1 MAILKHIAS
10 KNADYG
16 EAQRYLMFQYNEDT
30 MKPILDENG
39 RLIPREEYYL
49 DGINCDPFTFDMEC
63 KELNAQYRKNQT
75 FDEIK
80 SHHYILSFDPKDTEE
95 SGLTGERAQQ
105 LGLEYARKNFPGH
118 QALVCTH
125 TDGHNQSGNI
135 HVHIVIN
142 SLRKHDVERQDFME
156 RPCDSRAG
164 YKHHLTN
171 DYLSYLKQDV
181 MDLCHREQL
190 HQVDLLSPA
199 ERRVTDR
206 EYHAQRR
213 GQKKLDTLN
222 REMTAGGITPRKTK
236 FETQKD
242 FLRNAIDEAAA
253 SARSLEEFQKQLLDN
268 YHISLKISRGRF
280 SYLHPERGKYITGR
294 NLGTRYEKEYLLSVW
309 EKNSKCHQ
317 NLSPEPDTSDKP
329 SAFANQDDLPAFV
342 FIKSE
347 LRLVIDLQNCAKA
360 QAKSSYARK
369 VRLSNLQQMAKTV
382 AYIQEHG
389 YDTEDD
395 LKAAFDEAQTQT
407 TEMRKTLRST
417 EKKLREVN
425 EQIHYT
431 GQYLANKSMYRE
443 FLNCKNKKKFRLEH
457 QAEITL
463 YESARK
469 ILKDLSGNGKL
480 PSMKILKA
488 EKERLTVLKD
498 NQYSAYQN
506 LREYEKELKIVQVN
520 LANILGKDRPVR
532 KRRKKTLLNLCR
544 ISEGPRDFSLL
555 REPSCF
561 LSSVVRLSFCLHSA
575 SHMLSQSLVFHSC

>member
-49 DGINCDPFTFDMEC
+49 DGINCDSFTFDMEC

-199 ERRVTDR
+199 ERKVTDR

-268 YHISLKISRGRF
+268 YHISLKISRRRF

-360 QAKSSYARK
+360 QANSSYARK

-431 GQYLANKSMYRE
+431 GQYLANKSVYRE
-443 FLNCKNKKKFRLEH
+443 FLTCKNKKKFRLEH
-457 QAEITL
+457 QTEITL
-463 YESARK
+463 YETARK
-469 ILKDLSGNGKL
+469 ILKEHSEDGKL
-480 PSMKILKA
+480 PSMKLLKA
-488 EKERLTVLKD
+488 EKEKLVARKN
-498 NQYSAYQN
+498 NQYEAYRN
-506 LREYEKELKIVQVN
+506 LREYEKELHIVQT
-520 LANILGKDRPVR
+520 NIDTFLGKDRSR
-532 KRRKKTLLNLCR
+532 QTAQ
-544 ISEGPRDFSLL
+544 E
-555 REPSCF
+555 RESTR
-561 LSSVVRLSFCLHSA
+561 S
-575 SHMLSQSLVFHSC
+575 

>member
-16 EAQRYLMFQYNEDT
+16 EAQRYLLFQYNEDT

-75 FDEIK
+75 FDEVK

-199 ERRVTDR
+199 ERKVTDR

-222 REMTAGGITPRKTK
+222 REMTVGGITPRKTK

-242 FLRNAIDEAAA
+242 FLRNAIEEAAA

-329 SAFANQDDLPAFV
+329 SAFANQNDLPAFV

-360 QAKSSYARK
+360 QANSSYARK

-431 GQYLANKSMYRE
+431 GQYLANKSVYRE
-443 FLNCKNKKKFRLEH
+443 FLTCKNKKKFRLEH
-457 QAEITL
+457 QTEITL
-463 YESARK
+463 YETARK
-469 ILKDLSGNGKL
+469 ILKEHSEDGKL
-480 PSMKILKA
+480 PSMKLLKA
-488 EKERLTVLKD
+488 EKEKLAARKSS
-498 NQYSAYQN
+498 QYEAYRN
-506 LREYEKELKIVQVN
+506 LREYEKELHIVQT
-520 LANILGKDRPVR
+520 NIDTFLGKDRSR
-532 KRRKKTLLNLCR
+532 QTAQ
-544 ISEGPRDFSLL
+544 E
-555 REPSCF
+555 RESTR
-561 LSSVVRLSFCLHSA
+561 S
-575 SHMLSQSLVFHSC
+575 

>member
-16 EAQRYLMFQYNEDT
+16 ETQRYLMFQYNEDT

-49 DGINCDPFTFDMEC
+49 DGINCDSFTFDMEC

-199 ERRVTDR
+199 ERKVTDR

-242 FLRNAIDEAAA
+242 FLRNAIEEAAA

-268 YHISLKISRGRF
+268 YHISFKISRRRF

-329 SAFANQDDLPAFV
+329 SAFANQNDLPAFV

-360 QAKSSYARK
+360 QANSSYARK

-395 LKAAFDEAQTQT
+395 LKAAFDEAQAQT

-431 GQYLANKSMYRE
+431 GQYLANKSVYRE
-443 FLNCKNKKKFRLEH
+443 FLTCKNKKKFRLEH
-457 QAEITL
+457 QTEITL
-463 YESARK
+463 YETARK
-469 ILKDLSGNGKL
+469 ILKEHSEDGKL
-480 PSMKILKA
+480 PSMKLLKA
-488 EKERLTVLKD
+488 EKEKLAARKSS
-498 NQYSAYQN
+498 QYEAYRN
-506 LREYEKELKIVQVN
+506 LREYEKELHIVQT
-520 LANILGKDRPVR
+520 NIDTFLGKDRSR
-532 KRRKKTLLNLCR
+532 QTAQ
-544 ISEGPRDFSLL
+544 E
-555 REPSCF
+555 RESTR
-561 LSSVVRLSFCLHSA
+561 S
-575 SHMLSQSLVFHSC
+575 

>member
-16 EAQRYLMFQYNEDT
+16 EAQRYLMFQYNENT

-156 RPCDSRAG
+156 RSCDSRAG

-213 GQKKLDTLN
+213 GQKKLDILN
-222 REMTAGGITPRKTK
+222 RKMTVGGITPRKTK

-242 FLRNAIDEAAA
+242 FLRNAIEEAAA

-360 QAKSSYARK
+360 QANSSYARK

-463 YESARK
+463 YETARK
-469 ILKDLSGNGKL
+469 ILKEHSEDGKL
-480 PSMKILKA
+480 PSMKLLKA
-488 EKERLTVLKD
+488 EKAKLAARKSS
-498 NQYSAYQN
+498 QYEAYRK
-506 LREYEKELKIVQVN
+506 LREYEKELHIVQT
-520 LANILGKDRPVR
+520 NIDTFLGKDRSR
-532 KRRKKTLLNLCR
+532 QTAQERGSTR
-544 ISEGPRDFSLL
+544 S
-555 REPSCF
+555 
-561 LSSVVRLSFCLHSA
+561 
-575 SHMLSQSLVFHSC
+575 

>member
-199 ERRVTDR
+199 ERKVTDR

-222 REMTAGGITPRKTK
+222 REMTVGGITPRKTK

-242 FLRNAIDEAAA
+242 FLRNAIEEAAA

-329 SAFANQDDLPAFV
+329 SAFANQNDLPAFV

-360 QAKSSYARK
+360 QANSSYARK

-395 LKAAFDEAQTQT
+395 LKAAFDEAQAQT

-431 GQYLANKSMYRE
+431 GQYLANKSVYRE
-443 FLNCKNKKKFRLEH
+443 FLTCKNKKKFRLEH
-457 QAEITL
+457 QTEITL
-463 YESARK
+463 YETARK
-469 ILKDLSGNGKL
+469 ILKEHSEDGKL
-480 PSMKILKA
+480 PSMKLLKA
-488 EKERLTVLKD
+488 EKEKLAARKSS
-498 NQYSAYQN
+498 QYEAYRN
-506 LREYEKELKIVQVN
+506 LREYEKELHIVQT
-520 LANILGKDRPVR
+520 NIDTFLGKDRSR
-532 KRRKKTLLNLCR
+532 QTAQ
-544 ISEGPRDFSLL
+544 E
-555 REPSCF
+555 RESTR
-561 LSSVVRLSFCLHSA
+561 S
-575 SHMLSQSLVFHSC
+575 

>member
-16 EAQRYLMFQYNEDT
+16 EVQRYLMFQYNEDT

-49 DGINCDPFTFDMEC
+49 DGINCDSFTFDMEC

-199 ERRVTDR
+199 ERKVTDR

-242 FLRNAIDEAAA
+242 FLRNAIEEAAA

-280 SYLHPERGKYITGR
+280 SYLHPECGKYITGR

-329 SAFANQDDLPAFV
+329 SAFANQNDLPAFV

-360 QAKSSYARK
+360 QANSSYARK

-395 LKAAFDEAQTQT
+395 LKAAFDEAQAQT

-431 GQYLANKSMYRE
+431 GQYLANKSVYRE
-443 FLNCKNKKKFRLEH
+443 FLTCKNKKKFRLEH
-457 QAEITL
+457 QTEITL
-463 YESARK
+463 YETARK
-469 ILKDLSGNGKL
+469 ILKEHSEDGKL
-480 PSMKILKA
+480 PSMKLLKA
-488 EKERLTVLKD
+488 EKEKLAARKSS
-498 NQYSAYQN
+498 QYEAYRN
-506 LREYEKELKIVQVN
+506 LREYEKELHIVQT
-520 LANILGKDRPVR
+520 NIDTFLGKDRSR
-532 KRRKKTLLNLCR
+532 QTAQ
-544 ISEGPRDFSLL
+544 E
-555 REPSCF
+555 RESTR
-561 LSSVVRLSFCLHSA
+561 S
-575 SHMLSQSLVFHSC
+575 

>member
-16 EAQRYLMFQYNEDT
+16 ETQRYLMFQYNEDT

-49 DGINCDPFTFDMEC
+49 DGINCDSFTFDMEC

-199 ERRVTDR
+199 ERKVTDR

-242 FLRNAIDEAAA
+242 FLRNAIEEAAA

-268 YHISLKISRGRF
+268 YHISLKISRRRF

-329 SAFANQDDLPAFV
+329 SAFANQNDLPAFV

-360 QAKSSYARK
+360 QANSSYARK

-431 GQYLANKSMYRE
+431 GQYLANKSVYRE
-443 FLNCKNKKKFRLEH
+443 FLTCKNKKKFRLEH
-457 QAEITL
+457 QTEITL
-463 YESARK
+463 YETARK
-469 ILKDLSGNGKL
+469 ILKEHSEDGKL
-480 PSMKILKA
+480 PSMKLLKA
-488 EKERLTVLKD
+488 EKEKLAARKSS
-498 NQYSAYQN
+498 QYEAYRN
-506 LREYEKELKIVQVN
+506 LREYEKELHIVQT
-520 LANILGKDRPVR
+520 NIDTFLGKDRSR
-532 KRRKKTLLNLCR
+532 QTAQ
-544 ISEGPRDFSLL
+544 E
-555 REPSCF
+555 REST
-561 LSSVVRLSFCLHSA
+561 RT
-575 SHMLSQSLVFHSC
+575 

>member
-16 EAQRYLMFQYNEDT
+16 ETQRYLMFQYNEDT

-49 DGINCDPFTFDMEC
+49 DGINCDSFTFDMEC

-199 ERRVTDR
+199 ERKVTDR

-242 FLRNAIDEAAA
+242 FLRNAIEEAAA

-268 YHISLKISRGRF
+268 YHISLKISRRRF

-329 SAFANQDDLPAFV
+329 SAFANQNDLPAFV

-360 QAKSSYARK
+360 QANSSYARK
-369 VRLSNLQQMAKTV
+369 VRLSNLQQMAKTG

-395 LKAAFDEAQTQT
+395 LKAAFDEAQAQT

-431 GQYLANKSMYRE
+431 GQYLANKSVYRE
-443 FLNCKNKKKFRLEH
+443 FLTCKNKKKFRLEH
-457 QAEITL
+457 QTEITL
-463 YESARK
+463 YETARK
-469 ILKDLSGNGKL
+469 ILKEHSEDGKL
-480 PSMKILKA
+480 PSMKLLKA
-488 EKERLTVLKD
+488 EKEKLAARKSS
-498 NQYSAYQN
+498 QYEAYRN
-506 LREYEKELKIVQVN
+506 LREYEKELHIVQT
-520 LANILGKDRPVR
+520 NIDTFLGKDRSR
-532 KRRKKTLLNLCR
+532 QTAQ
-544 ISEGPRDFSLL
+544 E
-555 REPSCF
+555 RESTR
-561 LSSVVRLSFCLHSA
+561 S
-575 SHMLSQSLVFHSC
+575 

>member
-16 EAQRYLMFQYNEDT
+16 ETQRYLMFQYNEDT

-49 DGINCDPFTFDMEC
+49 DGINCDSFTFDMEC

-199 ERRVTDR
+199 ERKVTDR

-242 FLRNAIDEAAA
+242 FLRNAIEEAAA

-329 SAFANQDDLPAFV
+329 SAFANQNDLPAFV

-360 QAKSSYARK
+360 QANSSYARK

-395 LKAAFDEAQTQT
+395 LKAAFDEAQAQT

-431 GQYLANKSMYRE
+431 GQYLANKSVYRE
-443 FLNCKNKKKFRLEH
+443 FLNCKNKKKFQLEH
-457 QAEITL
+457 QTEITL
-463 YESARK
+463 YETARK
-469 ILKDLSGNGKL
+469 ILKEHSEDGKL
-480 PSMKILKA
+480 PSMKLLKA
-488 EKERLTVLKD
+488 EKEKLAARKSS
-498 NQYSAYQN
+498 QYEAYRN
-506 LREYEKELKIVQVN
+506 LREYEKELHIVQT
-520 LANILGKDRPVR
+520 NIDTFLGKDRSR
-532 KRRKKTLLNLCR
+532 QTAQ
-544 ISEGPRDFSLL
+544 E
-555 REPSCF
+555 RESTR
-561 LSSVVRLSFCLHSA
+561 S
-575 SHMLSQSLVFHSC
+575 

>member
-16 EAQRYLMFQYNEDT
+16 ETQRYLMFQYNEDT

-49 DGINCDPFTFDMEC
+49 DGINCDSFTFDMEC

-142 SLRKHDVERQDFME
+142 TLRKHDVERQDFME

-199 ERRVTDR
+199 ERKVTDR

-242 FLRNAIDEAAA
+242 FLRNAIEEAAA

-268 YHISLKISRGRF
+268 YHISLKISRRRF

-329 SAFANQDDLPAFV
+329 SAFANQNDLPAFV

-360 QAKSSYARK
+360 QANSSYARK

-395 LKAAFDEAQTQT
+395 LKAAFDEAQAQT

-431 GQYLANKSMYRE
+431 GQYLANKSVYRE
-443 FLNCKNKKKFRLEH
+443 FLTCKNKKKFRLEH
-457 QAEITL
+457 QTEITL
-463 YESARK
+463 YETARK
-469 ILKDLSGNGKL
+469 ILKEHSEDGKL
-480 PSMKILKA
+480 PSMKLLKA
-488 EKERLTVLKD
+488 EKEKLAARKSS
-498 NQYSAYQN
+498 QYEAYRN
-506 LREYEKELKIVQVN
+506 LREYEKELHIVQT
-520 LANILGKDRPVR
+520 NIDTFLGKDRSR
-532 KRRKKTLLNLCR
+532 QTAQ
-544 ISEGPRDFSLL
+544 E
-555 REPSCF
+555 RESTR
-561 LSSVVRLSFCLHSA
+561 S
-575 SHMLSQSLVFHSC
+575 

>member
-16 EAQRYLMFQYNEDT
+16 ETQRYLMFQYNEDT

-49 DGINCDPFTFDMEC
+49 DGINCDSFTFDMEC

-75 FDEIK
+75 FDEVK

-199 ERRVTDR
+199 ERKVTDR

-242 FLRNAIDEAAA
+242 FLRNAIEEAAA

-268 YHISLKISRGRF
+268 YHISLKISRRRF

-329 SAFANQDDLPAFV
+329 SAFANQNDLPAFV

-360 QAKSSYARK
+360 QANSSYARK

-395 LKAAFDEAQTQT
+395 LKAAFDEAQAQT

-431 GQYLANKSMYRE
+431 GQYLANKSVYRE
-443 FLNCKNKKKFRLEH
+443 FLTCKNKKKFRLEH
-457 QAEITL
+457 QTEITL
-463 YESARK
+463 YETARK
-469 ILKDLSGNGKL
+469 ILKEHSEDGKL
-480 PSMKILKA
+480 PSMKLLKA
-488 EKERLTVLKD
+488 EKEKLAARKSS
-498 NQYSAYQN
+498 QYEAYRN
-506 LREYEKELKIVQVN
+506 LREYEKELHIVQT
-520 LANILGKDRPVR
+520 NIDTFLGKDRSR
-532 KRRKKTLLNLCR
+532 QTAQ
-544 ISEGPRDFSLL
+544 E
-555 REPSCF
+555 RESTR
-561 LSSVVRLSFCLHSA
+561 S
-575 SHMLSQSLVFHSC
+575 

>member
-16 EAQRYLMFQYNEDT
+16 ETQRYLMFQYNEDT

-199 ERRVTDR
+199 ERKVTDR

-329 SAFANQDDLPAFV
+329 SAFANQNDLPAFV

-431 GQYLANKSMYRE
+431 GQYLANKSVYRE
-443 FLNCKNKKKFRLEH
+443 FLTCKNKKKFRLEH

-463 YESARK
+463 YETARK
-469 ILKDLSGNGKL
+469 ILKEHSEDGKL
-480 PSMKILKA
+480 PSMKLLKA
-488 EKERLTVLKD
+488 EKEKLAARKSS
-498 NQYSAYQN
+498 QYEAYRN
-506 LREYEKELKIVQVN
+506 LREYEKELHIVQT
-520 LANILGKDRPVR
+520 NIDTFLGKDRSR
-532 KRRKKTLLNLCR
+532 QTAQ
-544 ISEGPRDFSLL
+544 E
-555 REPSCF
+555 RESTR
-561 LSSVVRLSFCLHSA
+561 S
-575 SHMLSQSLVFHSC
+575 

>member
-16 EAQRYLMFQYNEDT
+16 ETQRYLMFQYNEDT

-49 DGINCDPFTFDMEC
+49 DGINCDSFTFDMEC

-199 ERRVTDR
+199 ERKVTDR

-242 FLRNAIDEAAA
+242 FLRNAIEEAAA

-268 YHISLKISRGRF
+268 YHISLKISRRRF

-329 SAFANQDDLPAFV
+329 SAFANQNDLPAFI

-360 QAKSSYARK
+360 QANSSYARK

-395 LKAAFDEAQTQT
+395 LKAAFDEAQAQT

-431 GQYLANKSMYRE
+431 GQYLANKSVYRE
-443 FLNCKNKKKFRLEH
+443 FLTCKNKKKFRLEH
-457 QAEITL
+457 QTEITL
-463 YESARK
+463 YETARK
-469 ILKDLSGNGKL
+469 ILKEHSEDGKL
-480 PSMKILKA
+480 PSMKLLKA
-488 EKERLTVLKD
+488 EKEKLAARKSS
-498 NQYSAYQN
+498 QYEAYRN
-506 LREYEKELKIVQVN
+506 LREYEKELHIVQT
-520 LANILGKDRPVR
+520 NIDTFLGKDRSR
-532 KRRKKTLLNLCR
+532 QTAQ
-544 ISEGPRDFSLL
+544 E
-555 REPSCF
+555 RESTR
-561 LSSVVRLSFCLHSA
+561 S
-575 SHMLSQSLVFHSC
+575 

>member
-199 ERRVTDR
+199 ERKVTDR

-242 FLRNAIDEAAA
+242 FLRNAIEEAAA

-329 SAFANQDDLPAFV
+329 SAFANQNDLPAFV

-360 QAKSSYARK
+360 QANSSYARK

-431 GQYLANKSMYRE
+431 GQYLANKSVYRE
-443 FLNCKNKKKFRLEH
+443 FLTCKNKKKFRLEH
-457 QAEITL
+457 QTEITL
-463 YESARK
+463 YETARK
-469 ILKDLSGNGKL
+469 ILKEHSEDGKL
-480 PSMKILKA
+480 PSMKLLKA
-488 EKERLTVLKD
+488 EKEKLAARKSS
-498 NQYSAYQN
+498 QYEAYRN
-506 LREYEKELKIVQVN
+506 LREYEKELHIVQT
-520 LANILGKDRPVR
+520 NIDTFLGKDRSR
-532 KRRKKTLLNLCR
+532 QTAQ
-544 ISEGPRDFSLL
+544 E
-555 REPSCF
+555 RESTR
-561 LSSVVRLSFCLHSA
+561 S
-575 SHMLSQSLVFHSC
+575 

>member
-16 EAQRYLMFQYNEDT
+16 ETQRYLMFQYNEDT

-49 DGINCDPFTFDMEC
+49 DGINCDSFTFDMEC

-199 ERRVTDR
+199 ERKVTDR

-242 FLRNAIDEAAA
+242 FLRNAIEEAAA

-268 YHISLKISRGRF
+268 YHISLKISRRRF

-329 SAFANQDDLPAFV
+329 SAFANQNDLPAFV

-360 QAKSSYARK
+360 QANSSYARK

-395 LKAAFDEAQTQT
+395 LKAAFDEAQAQT
-407 TEMRKTLRST
+407 TEKRKTLRST

-431 GQYLANKSMYRE
+431 GQYLANKSVYRE
-443 FLNCKNKKKFRLEH
+443 FLTCKNKKKFRLEH
-457 QAEITL
+457 QTEITL
-463 YESARK
+463 YETARK
-469 ILKDLSGNGKL
+469 ILKEHSEDGKL
-480 PSMKILKA
+480 PSMKLLKA
-488 EKERLTVLKD
+488 EKEKLAARKSS
-498 NQYSAYQN
+498 QYEAYRN
-506 LREYEKELKIVQVN
+506 LREYEKELHIVQT
-520 LANILGKDRPVR
+520 NIDTFLGKDRSR
-532 KRRKKTLLNLCR
+532 QTAQ
-544 ISEGPRDFSLL
+544 E
-555 REPSCF
+555 RESTR
-561 LSSVVRLSFCLHSA
+561 S
-575 SHMLSQSLVFHSC
+575 

>member
-49 DGINCDPFTFDMEC
+49 DGINCDSFTFDMEC

-199 ERRVTDR
+199 ERKVTDR

-268 YHISLKISRGRF
+268 YHISLKISRRRF

-329 SAFANQDDLPAFV
+329 SAFANQNDLPAFV

-360 QAKSSYARK
+360 QANSSYARK

-389 YDTEDD
+389 YDTEHD
-395 LKAAFDEAQTQT
+395 LKADFDEAQAQT

-431 GQYLANKSMYRE
+431 GQYLANKSVYRE
-443 FLNCKNKKKFRLEH
+443 FLTCKNKKKFRLEH
-457 QAEITL
+457 QTEITL
-463 YESARK
+463 YETARK
-469 ILKDLSGNGKL
+469 ILKEHSEDGKL
-480 PSMKILKA
+480 PSMKLLKA
-488 EKERLTVLKD
+488 EKEKLAARKSS
-498 NQYSAYQN
+498 QYEAYRN
-506 LREYEKELKIVQVN
+506 LREYEKELHIIQT
-520 LANILGKDRPVR
+520 NIDTFLGKDRSR
-532 KRRKKTLLNLCR
+532 QTAQ
-544 ISEGPRDFSLL
+544 E
-555 REPSCF
+555 RESTR
-561 LSSVVRLSFCLHSA
+561 S
-575 SHMLSQSLVFHSC
+575 

>member
-16 EAQRYLMFQYNEDT
+16 EAQRYLLFQYNEDT

-199 ERRVTDR
+199 ERKVTDR

-329 SAFANQDDLPAFV
+329 SAFANQNDLPAFV

-360 QAKSSYARK
+360 QANSSYARK

-431 GQYLANKSMYRE
+431 GQYLANKSVYRE
-443 FLNCKNKKKFRLEH
+443 FLTCKNKKKFRLEH
-457 QAEITL
+457 QTEITL
-463 YESARK
+463 YETARK
-469 ILKDLSGNGKL
+469 ILKEHSEDGKL
-480 PSMKILKA
+480 PSMKLLKA
-488 EKERLTVLKD
+488 EKEKLAARKSS
-498 NQYSAYQN
+498 QYEAYRN
-506 LREYEKELKIVQVN
+506 LREYEKELHIVQT
-520 LANILGKDRPVR
+520 NIDTFLGKDRSR
-532 KRRKKTLLNLCR
+532 QTAQ
-544 ISEGPRDFSLL
+544 E
-555 REPSCF
+555 REST
-561 LSSVVRLSFCLHSA
+561 RT
-575 SHMLSQSLVFHSC
+575 

>member
-49 DGINCDPFTFDMEC
+49 DGINCDSFTFDMEC

-242 FLRNAIDEAAA
+242 FLRNAIEEAAA

-268 YHISLKISRGRF
+268 YHISLKISRRRF

-329 SAFANQDDLPAFV
+329 SAFANQNDLPAFV

-360 QAKSSYARK
+360 QANSSYARK

-395 LKAAFDEAQTQT
+395 LKAAFDEAQAQT

-431 GQYLANKSMYRE
+431 GQYLANKSVYRE
-443 FLNCKNKKKFRLEH
+443 FLTCKNKKKFRLEH
-457 QAEITL
+457 QTEITL
-463 YESARK
+463 YETARK
-469 ILKDLSGNGKL
+469 ILKEHSEDGKL
-480 PSMKILKA
+480 PSMKLLKA
-488 EKERLTVLKD
+488 EKEKLAARKSS
-498 NQYSAYQN
+498 QYEAYRN
-506 LREYEKELKIVQVN
+506 LREYEKELHIVQT
-520 LANILGKDRPVR
+520 NIDTFLGKDRSR
-532 KRRKKTLLNLCR
+532 QTAQ
-544 ISEGPRDFSLL
+544 E
-555 REPSCF
+555 RESTR
-561 LSSVVRLSFCLHSA
+561 S
-575 SHMLSQSLVFHSC
+575 